1 MEHGST
7 TAWTKS
13 PAQLQTKHWHSGED
27 MPRAKHLRSSFSGPA
42 LANRAGPTLKTRE
55 KVEAERRADSWL
67 LGWSQGSQRA
77 NGIRR

>member
-1 MEHGST
+1 
-7 TAWTKS
+7 
-13 PAQLQTKHWHSGED
+13 
-27 MPRAKHLRSSFSGPA
+27 MPRAKLLRSSFSGHA

-67 LGWSQGSQRA
+67 LGWSQGSQQA